1 MNIFKKIINLKGP
14 VCSPRFGGAGRQ
26 AGQTLLE
33 VMLALSI
40 AILIVSAI
48 VVSIINSLNNEQFG
62 VSQNQATQLAQE
74 GVDLFRNLS
83 QSDWATF
90 TSYGRLDT
98 TDAISWCLP
107 EVNPTPYSRPGLP
120 AGCGLN
126 PGNRFVREITIELNM
141 CITPTPGANISGRVT
156 STVKWADGKCTGTG
170 DAQYCHKTEVV
181 SCMFRPY
188 INSNL

>member
-1 MNIFKKIINLKGP
+1 MNIFKKIISQKGP
-14 VCSPRFGGAGRQ
+14 ACRQ
-26 AGQTLLE
+26 KGQTLLE

-40 AILIVSAI
+40 AILIVSA
-48 VVSIINSLNNEQFG
+48 VVASILNALNNEQFG

-90 TSYGRLDT
+90 TNYGRRDT

-107 EVNPTPYSRPGLP
+107 QVNPTPIPLGSGCAPN
-120 AGCGLN
+120 AGN
-126 PGNRFVREITIELNM
+126 NDRFVREIKVELNS
-141 CITPTPGANISGRVT
+141 CITPTPGITNISGRVT
-156 STVKWADGKCTGTG
+156 STVKWGDGKCTGTG
-170 DAQYCHKTEVV
+170 DDQYCHKTEVV

-188 INSNL
+188 INSTL